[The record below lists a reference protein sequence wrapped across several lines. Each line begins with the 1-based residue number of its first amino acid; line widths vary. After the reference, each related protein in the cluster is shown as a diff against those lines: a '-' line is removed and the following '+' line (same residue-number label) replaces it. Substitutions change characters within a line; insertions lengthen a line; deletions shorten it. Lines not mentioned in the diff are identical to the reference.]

1 MLKEIKTR
9 EWIENFGNG
18 LYDSNDRH
26 TQIVAGWYD
35 WFCKETSLRN
45 KTQKMG
51 KIIARIKDGGKVD
64 LDKTYVWF
72 KNNCPLNGPLY
83 DDFRFGDLENG
94 NTLFTIQL
102 DCCWN
107 EKKYTVYGRH
117 NDFEKPLFETD
128 KVKELIMWFNSPW
141 AS

>member
-1 MLKEIKTR
+1 MRKEINIA
-9 EWIENFGNG
+9 EWVGLFGCG
-18 LYDSNDRH
+18 HFDSNDTK
-26 TQIVAGWYD
+26 TQIDAGWYD
-35 WFCKETSLRN
+35 WFCKDTSLRN
-45 KTQKMG
+45 KTQRMG
-51 KIIARIKDGGKVD
+51 KIIAKIKDGGKVD
-64 LDKTYVWF
+64 LKHWYVWF

-83 DDFRFGDLENG
+83 DDFRFADLKTGCVE
-94 NTLFTIQL
+94 FTIQL